1 MTKRRIYFI
10 KWKHSIKYNSVY
22 RQGRA
27 WDFTEEAGLILAG
40 GGKPYPTI
48 VEQSTDR
55 GKTFQQIQT
64 MPYGGNKKK
73 EKTAG
78 HVAGACLVI
87 IDAKTVFVAG
97 GKFGKYIFTL
107 F

>member
-1 MTKRRIYFI
+1 M
-10 KWKHSIKYNSVY
+10 
-22 RQGRA
+22 RA
-27 WDFTEEAGLILAG
+27 WDFNQEVGLLLAG
-40 GGKPYPTI
+40 GRNPWNDV
-48 VEQSTDR
+48 VEISTDY
-55 GKTFQQIQT
+55 GKSFKQIQN